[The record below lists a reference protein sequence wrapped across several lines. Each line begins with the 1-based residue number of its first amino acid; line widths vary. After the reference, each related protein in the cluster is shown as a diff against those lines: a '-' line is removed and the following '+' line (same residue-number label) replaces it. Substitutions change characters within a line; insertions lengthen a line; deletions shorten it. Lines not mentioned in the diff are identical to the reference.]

1 MVDFMDMEMDMDSTD
16 RRKNST
22 DRRTENLLAA
32 LVTALG
38 DAQRAASES
47 ASGQSGAT
55 PAALTYLLQEPG
67 AGLDRIAGPLGL
79 TQSAATR
86 LVDRLERDGKAR
98 REPGANGRKVS
109 IVLTPEGTRE
119 AEALLELRSGLMS
132 DAMSVLRPHE
142 RTVLTGLLERMLA
155 HLTTDADHG
164 QRICRMCSLDDC
176 PKRSCPVDIAA
187 VARTKGPS

>member
-1 MVDFMDMEMDMDSTD
+1 MVDFMGMDSM
-16 RRKNST
+16 

-38 DAQRAASES
+38 DAQRTASES

-67 AGLDRIAGPLGL
+67 AGVDQISGPLGL

-109 IVLTPEGTRE
+109 VHLTSEGTRE
-119 AEALLELRSGLMS
+119 AKRLLELRSGLMR
-132 DAMSVLRPHE
+132 DAMSVLQPHE

-155 HLTTDADHG
+155 HLTTDAAHG
-164 QRICRMCSLDDC
+164 QRICRMCALDAC
-176 PKRSCPVDIAA
+176 PKQSCPVDTA
-187 VARTKGPS
+187 VISRTKGPS

>member
-1 MVDFMDMEMDMDSTD
+1 MVDDMDASSD
-16 RRKNST
+16 G
-22 DRRTENLLAA
+22 RTGNLLGA

-67 AGLDRIAGPLGL
+67 AGIDQISGPLGL

-98 REPGANGRKVS
+98 REPGTNGRKVA
-109 IVLTPEGTRE
+109 IFLTAEGTRE
-119 AEALLELRSGLMS
+119 AKRLLELRGGLMG
-132 DAMSVLRPHE
+132 DAMSVLGPSE

-164 QRICRMCSLDDC
+164 QRICRMCALAEC
-176 PKRSCPVDIAA
+176 PKQTCPVDTA
-187 VARTKGPS
+187 VVIRTKGPS

>member
-1 MVDFMDMEMDMDSTD
+1 MHESCIVDGMDG
-16 RRKNST
+16 
-22 DRRTENLLAA
+22 RTENLLGA

-38 DAQRAASES
+38 DAQRTASEG

-67 AGLDRIAGPLGL
+67 AGIDRLAGPLGL

-109 IVLTPEGTRE
+109 VFLTPEGTRE
-119 AEALLELRSGLMS
+119 AERVLELRGGLMG
-132 DAMSVLRPHE
+132 DAMSVLSPRE

-164 QRICRMCSLDDC
+164 QRICRMCALADC
-176 PKRSCPVDIAA
+176 PRQSCPVDTAA

>member
-1 MVDFMDMEMDMDSTD
+1 MVDDMDASSD
-16 RRKNST
+16 G
-22 DRRTENLLAA
+22 RTGNLLGA

-38 DAQRAASES
+38 DAQRVASES
-47 ASGQSGAT
+47 TSGQGGAT

-67 AGLDRIAGPLGL
+67 AGIDRISGPLGL

-98 REPGANGRKVS
+98 REPGANGRKVA
-109 IVLTPEGTRE
+109 IFLTQEGPRE
-119 AEALLELRSGLMS
+119 AKRLLELRSGLMS
-132 DAMSVLRPHE
+132 DAMSVLGPHE

-164 QRICRMCSLDDC
+164 QRICRMCALDEC
-176 PKRSCPVDIAA
+176 PKQSCPVDTA
-187 VARTKGPS
+187 VDGTVAIRTKGPS